1 MKYIPSNIEIMNK
14 KYSSNKQKT
23 VIIKD
28 AIDDD
33 LNITR
38 DNSETKKEYIS
49 EIDLKNEVYRL
60 QNILKKMNDDFA
72 FQRKKLEDDCCEQL
86 KKLNEN
92 ADKTHRL
99 QQDLEK
105 GKIKNIMNL

>member
-14 KYSSNKQKT
+14 KYSSNKQQT

-33 LNITR
+33 LNIIR

-72 FQRKKLEDDCCEQL
+72 FQRKK
-86 KKLNEN
+86 
-92 ADKTHRL
+92 
-99 QQDLEK
+99 
-105 GKIKNIMNL
+105 